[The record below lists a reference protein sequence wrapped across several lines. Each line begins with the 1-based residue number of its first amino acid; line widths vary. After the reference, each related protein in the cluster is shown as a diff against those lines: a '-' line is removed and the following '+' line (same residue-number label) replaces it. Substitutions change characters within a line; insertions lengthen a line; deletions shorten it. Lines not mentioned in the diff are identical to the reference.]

1 MDGTEVRAVL
11 AKNIKAF
18 RGRRNW
24 SQADLAEKSGL
35 SIVYL
40 SDIERG
46 NKWPYLDTLVK
57 IAGTFNVDVYELLK
71 PENTPPPNTAK
82 IQAKHNEEI
91 IAILDKSFEI
101 ARKYTSQSLTAMQ
114 SQHGKVSKSRHK

>member
-1 MDGTEVRAVL
+1 MNATEVRATL
-11 AKNIKAF
+11 ARKIKAF
-18 RGRRNW
+18 RGRKNW

-57 IAGTFNVDVYELLK
+57 LAEAFKVEVYELLK
-71 PENTPPPNTAK
+71 PEDPIPLVSADILAKFTEDAVAVLEKSLETAGK
-82 IQAKHNEEI
+82 QASRSLIAMRNQYVRNKGI
-91 IAILDKSFEI
+91 I
-101 ARKYTSQSLTAMQ
+101 
-114 SQHGKVSKSRHK
+114 

>member
-1 MDGTEVRAVL
+1 MDGMKIRGTL
-11 AKNIKAF
+11 AGNIKAF
-18 RGRRNW
+18 RGYRNW

-57 IAGTFNVDVYELLK
+57 LAKAFKVEVYELLK
-71 PENTPPPNTAK
+71 PEDAPAPSTAA
-82 IQAKHNEEI
+82 IFAKYNEEVT
-91 IAILDKSFEI
+91 AIFDKSL
-101 ARKYTSQSLTAMQ
+101 AMAKKHASQSMTAMQ
-114 SQHGKVSKSRHK
+114 KQYFSKKEIP